1 MAASTQVKPWEAEWN
16 SLSPYCGF
24 VHSTEEIAKIKIS
37 FEVHSSLSF
46 VLGKKDAIF
55 GTGAG
60 KTGGRT
66 RLSFDSPV
74 TLYNSTI
81 NTTEELSYKTRST
94 SRSINTLLYV
104 VMLQRTSS
112 TRQGAPAGV
121 YLPCCV

>member
-1 MAASTQVKPWEAEWN
+1 MAASTQVKPWEDEWN

-24 VHSTEEIAKIKIS
+24 VQSTEEIAKIKIS
-37 FEVHSSLSF
+37 VEVHSSLSF

-74 TLYNSTI
+74 TLYRQHLTVI
-81 NTTEELSYKTRST
+81 
-94 SRSINTLLYV
+94 RSIVTY
-104 VMLQRTSS
+104 
-112 TRQGAPAGV
+112 AIYP
-121 YLPCCV
+121 